1 MSRSNHDDIESATE
15 LEIKTNSPLPSY
27 LQVLP
32 ELRVVLCITHGSCY
46 IRTSLSRHLRDKHHI
61 KSQQRQI
68 IESAQ
73 ELACVAQHNTG
84 VIQPHDGI
92 CEIRGLPTVL
102 GFICHFPNCDVRS
115 TSKDRI
121 RQHYN
126 KHHQWQVAQQGVIPW
141 HEAFMQTLFL
151 QKQSQQY
158 FAVVLADQIPTSNP
172 QYIYQH
178 ANAPNYGL
186 PSVSE
191 TPPSS
196 ALTGDTWKQI
206 MGRYQKSLSQTSRK
220 SIAAARH
227 VSEVTP
233 FMKRA
238 GIHIHLEGLEVKDLG
253 PSYRIPRQDQ
263 EALLFVICESVQRVL
278 EGAMAVLVH
287 DQDTEVRQLSRR
299 NARLLNTFAR
309 GETSQDPLSDLQNEH
324 TRRRYITTWQQL
336 ICYWERVVEQ
346 QQLRDN
352 LFQASTRQLEVW
364 VEVTEI
370 ASKIVD
376 LTGSEVDSPH
386 GEDLRTRLDHA
397 VLQFSLAI
405 IQHPV
410 SRRKFDS
417 VLVSYAVVRFWSPT
431 QGAWLAIGNYTS
443 ILSQLIY
450 DCQMVI
456 LASVLAET
464 AEGKDAEIST
474 MIIAIRDEWLLN
486 DTDGPLSELL
496 ENRLLGFRISQTEVP
511 PAQIRWHAD
520 GQTLVW
526 SDVVFHL
533 SDIRE
538 IIFQRIAEARRILEV
553 ELCLSGRSSP
563 ASEIPTIAYDELV
576 DNWDATAPG
585 QSFITD
591 SRNTCHLDPVKDWL
605 ITRVGRTPALFH
617 TFWSQ
622 NAEGHWVVSADATQ
636 QYENA
641 VQQFLRVVMVPFF
654 LGSGQQGRR
663 TEFIGLRWRNT
674 TLTTR
679 DLFLHDG
686 QMLFILSYYK
696 SRNQTN
702 ASRWPVR
709 FLLPEVGQLITQY
722 LAIVNPFR
730 EFLQQETGGP
740 KPSDYLWSQGTD
752 PWPADT
758 MTRVIV
764 EAGKLVLGKHIHV
777 QAWRQIT
784 VGIARRKF
792 AEIDANLLIEEAAGE
807 DGDETDAV
815 QGSMSDALHWQ
826 ASHTPRT
833 GNRAYG
839 GTVNFRGG
847 LTDAGLQE
855 FRHISQV
862 WHQFVRNPTDFQP
875 ASATPQRF
883 QATTAWEWEEPEGPR
898 SERRQAG
905 NTSSGSRRTAS
916 SGFSTPSKRPRE
928 ADTESPIIQRVARRK
943 APTRNRRVWRMDEA
957 QEILQRMYGADAE
970 YRSPQQ
976 RQAMEHILAGS
987 GQVLAVLRTSEG
999 KSLLYLLPCQLPAA
1013 GTTIL
1018 ILPLVVLKTEIQ
1030 RRCADAGI
1038 EAHIWGPGSV
1048 PGRLHSCPLIVVS
1061 VEQAVRPRFREFLH
1075 RLHIANEL
1083 DRVVFDECHTIL
1095 TAVEYRP
1102 AMALLPRIRELACQM
1117 VFLTG
1122 TMPPSRV
1129 PEFEETMLLRGARM
1143 VRGPTTRQDIYYQV
1157 SMCPP
1162 KQELVRDFAVPGIEQ
1177 GIGLLGSGE
1186 RMIIYCCA
1194 KDLAEEIAQVIRA
1207 PVYHSVSGSTEEK
1220 AAVLQQWRDGKPP
1233 YIVATS
1239 AFGMGIDYPRVR
1251 WVVHVGVPWTL
1262 IDFTQ
1267 EVGRAGRD
1275 GQGGRSVV
1283 LVQAGWKPRKDLRP
1297 GLRVEDGDGALDRYI
1312 GATTC
1317 RAYELSQYLDEEGVA
1332 CKPGAAMCDNC
1343 YRAGM
1348 QPTSPGKA
1356 GREDWGREEDDLQD
1370 LECGRDLL
1378 RGQIQQRAWGL
1389 ADYQKGIELWRGVCM
1404 ICYHLPR
1411 VASGQEGHTRH
1422 SMEQCGNEQRY
1433 RYFDSKKQ
1441 ANAQGKGRGGWFS
1454 GYSSCYKC
1462 FQPQRICDPRWRGGC
1477 EFPDIVLPLCWAVF
1491 QKDGWA
1497 EEFLDELGGSA
1508 VKVDE
1513 VEYMLWL
1520 GGERRM
1526 FGERSSNAIAV
1537 VECVLQQMSGGMQG

>member
-1 MSRSNHDDIESATE
+1 MLQSNHNSIESSTE
-15 LEIKTNSPLPSY
+15 SEVNSDGSLPSY

-32 ELRVVLCITHGSCY
+32 ELRVVLCTTHGSCY

-68 IESAQ
+68 IESAR
-73 ELACVAQHNTG
+73 ELACVAQHSTG
-84 VIQPHDGI
+84 VIQPQDGI
-92 CEIRGLPTVL
+92 REICGLPTVL
-102 GFICHFPNCDVRS
+102 GFICHFPNCDIRS

-126 KHHQWQVAQQGVIPW
+126 KDHQWQVAQQGTIPW
-141 HEAFMQTLFL
+141 HEAFMQTLFH

-158 FAVVLADQIPTSNP
+158 FAVVLADQIPSSNP
-172 QYIYQH
+172 IYIYHH
-178 ANAPNYGL
+178 ANAPNNAS
-186 PSVSE
+186 PASE
-191 TPPSS
+191 QSCHSPI
-196 ALTGDTWKQI
+196 AGDAWDQI
-206 MGRYQKSLSQTSRK
+206 MRRYQQNLSQPSRN
-220 SIAAARH
+220 SIAAPH
-227 VSEVTP
+227 HISEVTP

-253 PSYRIPRQDQ
+253 PSYRMPRQDQ
-263 EALLFVICESVQRVL
+263 EPLLFAVCESIYRVL
-278 EGAMAVLVH
+278 EAAMVVLVH
-287 DQDTEVRQLSRR
+287 DQDMEVRQLSRR

-309 GETSQDPLSDLQNEH
+309 GETSQDPISDLQNEQS
-324 TRRRYITTWQQL
+324 RQRYITTWQQL
-336 ICYWERVVEQ
+336 VCYWERVVEQ

-352 LFQASTRQLEVW
+352 LFQASNRQLEVW
-364 VEVTEI
+364 AEVTDI
-370 ASKIVD
+370 ASKVVD
-376 LTGSEVDSPH
+376 LTGSKIDSPY
-386 GEDLRTRLDHA
+386 GKDLRTGLDQA

-410 SRRKFDS
+410 PRRKFDS
-417 VLVSYAVVRFWSPT
+417 VLVSYAAVRFWSPI
-431 QGAWLAIGNYTS
+431 QGSWLAIGNYTS

-464 AEGKDAEIST
+464 AEGKDAEMST
-474 MIIAIRDEWLLN
+474 MIIAIRDKWLLN

-553 ELCLSGRSSP
+553 ELCLRGRSSP
-563 ASEIPTIAYDELV
+563 ASEFPTIAYDELV
-576 DNWDATAPG
+576 DNWDANAPG
-585 QSFITD
+585 QSFLTD
-591 SRNTCHLDPVKDWL
+591 SRNACHLDPVKDWL
-605 ITRVGRTPALFH
+605 ITRVGRTPTLFN

-622 NAEGHWVVSADATQ
+622 NAEGRWVVSADATQ

-641 VQQFLRVVMVPFF
+641 VQQFLRVIMVPFF

-730 EFLQQETGGP
+730 EFLQKETGGP

-764 EAGKLVLGKHIHV
+764 KAGQLILGKRIHI

-792 AEIDANLLIEEAAGE
+792 AAIDANLLIEEAAGE

-862 WHQFVRNPTDFQP
+862 WHRFVRSPLDFQT
-875 ASATPQRF
+875 ASALPPRL
-883 QATTAWEWEEPEGPR
+883 QATTTWEWEESEGPQ
-898 SERRQAG
+898 SERRQTS
-905 NTSSGSRRTAS
+905 NTPDGGRWTFD
-916 SGFSTPSKRPRE
+916 SGFTTPSKRPWE
-928 ADTESPIIQRVARRK
+928 TDAESPIIQRIVRRK
-943 APTRNRRVWRMDEA
+943 APTRNRRVWQMDEA
-957 QEILQRMYGADAE
+957 QEILRRMYGADAE
-970 YRSPQQ
+970 YRSPKQ
-976 RQAMEHILAGS
+976 RQAMEHILSGC

-1030 RRCADAGI
+1030 RRCTEAGI
-1038 EAHIWGPGSV
+1038 EAHIWGPGSI

-1083 DRVVFDECHTIL
+1083 DRVVFDECHMIL
-1095 TAVEYRP
+1095 TAVDYRP

-1129 PEFEETMLLRGARM
+1129 QEFEETMLLRGARM
-1143 VRGPTTRQDIYYQV
+1143 IRGRTTRQDIYYQV
-1157 SMCPP
+1157 SLCPAN
-1162 KQELVRDFAVPGIEQ
+1162 QELVRDFAVPGIEQ
-1177 GIGLLGSGE
+1177 GVELLGSGE
-1186 RMIIYCCA
+1186 RMIIYCCS
-1194 KDLAEEIAQVIRA
+1194 KDLAEAIAPLIRA

-1220 AAVLQQWRDGKPP
+1220 AAVLQRWRDGKPP

-1251 WVVHVGVPWTL
+1251 WVIHVGVPWTL

-1283 LVQAGWKPRKDLRP
+1283 LVQPGWKPRKDMRS
-1297 GLRVEDGDGALDRYI
+1297 GLRVEEGYRALDGYI
-1312 GATTC
+1312 SATSC

-1343 YRAGM
+1343 YRAGV
-1348 QPTSPGKA
+1348 QPIAPEIA
-1356 GREDWGREEDDLQD
+1356 GREDWGRAEDGLQD

-1378 RGQIQQRAWGL
+1378 RGQMQQQAWGL
-1389 ADYQKGIELWRGVCM
+1389 ADYQKGIEMWRGVCM

-1411 VASGQEGHTRH
+1411 VASGQEGHARH
-1422 SMEQCGNEQRY
+1422 SMERCGNEARY

-1441 ANAQGKGRGGWFS
+1441 ANAHGKGRGGWFR
-1454 GYSSCYKC
+1454 GYSSCFQC
-1462 FQPQRICDPRWRGGC
+1462 FQPQKICDQRWRGGC
-1477 EFPDIVLPLCWAVF
+1477 EFPDLVLPLCWAVF
-1491 QKDGWA
+1491 QRGGWA
-1497 EEFLDELGGSA
+1497 EAFLNGLGGGA
-1508 VKVDE
+1508 VKGDE
-1513 VEYMLWL
+1513 IEYMLWL
-1520 GGERRM
+1520 GGERWM

-1537 VECVLQQMSGGMQG
+1537 VECVLQQMSGGMPG